1 MENVNNRGRLILGSL
16 LTGAIVGGTLG
27 VLFAPH
33 KGTKTRKNIAKNVKN
48 TASKF
53 RKEMDQDG
61 QYLKKKA
68 LDFENILEDKISV
81 ATSSFKNKVNE
92 LLKSGSDHVMDKTKL

>member
-16 LTGAIVGGTLG
+16 IAGAIVGGTLG

-53 RKEMDQDG
+53 KKEMDQDG

-68 LDFENILEDKISV
+68 LDFENILEDKMSV

-92 LLKSGSDHVMDKTKL
+92 LLKSGSDHVMDKTK

>member
-16 LTGAIVGGTLG
+16 LAGAIVGGTLG

-53 RKEMDQDG
+53 KKEMNQDG

-68 LDFENILEDKISV
+68 LEFENILEDKMSV
-81 ATSSFKNKVNE
+81 ATSSLKEKVNE
-92 LLKSGSDHVMDKTKL
+92 LLKSGSDHVMDKTK

>member
-16 LTGAIVGGTLG
+16 LAGAIVGGTLG

-53 RKEMDQDG
+53 KKEMDQDG

-68 LDFENILEDKISV
+68 LDFENILEDKMSV

-92 LLKSGSDHVMDKTKL
+92 LLKSGSDHVMYKTK

>member
-16 LTGAIVGGTLG
+16 LAGAIVGGTLG

-53 RKEMDQDG
+53 KKEMDQDG

-68 LDFENILEDKISV
+68 LDFENILEDKMSV

-92 LLKSGSDHVMDKTKL
+92 LLKSGSDHVMDKTK

>member
-16 LTGAIVGGTLG
+16 LAGAIVGGTLG

-53 RKEMDQDG
+53 KKGMDQDG

-68 LDFENILEDKISV
+68 LDFENIIEDKMSV

-92 LLKSGSDHVMDKTKL
+92 LLKSGSDHVMDKTK

>member
-16 LTGAIVGGTLG
+16 IAGALVGGTLG

-53 RKEMDQDG
+53 KKEMNEEG
-61 QYLKKKA
+61 QYLKNKA
-68 LDFENILEDKISV
+68 VKFENLLEDKVSK
-81 ATSSFKNKVNE
+81 ATSAFKDKVNE
-92 LLKSGSDHVMDKTKL
+92 LLKSGADHEMKK

>member
-1 MENVNNRGRLILGSL
+1 MENSNGRGRLIIGSL
-16 LTGAIVGGTLG
+16 LAGALLGGTLG

-48 TASKF
+48 KASKF
-53 RKEMDQDG
+53 KREMNQDG

-68 LDFENILEDKISV
+68 LEFENILEDKMSV
-81 ATSSFKNKVNE
+81 ATSSLKDKVNE
-92 LLKSGSDHVMDKTKL
+92 LLKSGSDHVMDKTK

>member
-16 LTGAIVGGTLG
+16 LAGAIVGGTLG

-53 RKEMDQDG
+53 KKEMDQDG

-68 LDFENILEDKISV
+68 LDFENILEDKMSV

-92 LLKSGSDHVMDKTKL
+92 LLKSGSDHEMDKTK

>member
-1 MENVNNRGRLILGSL
+1 MENVNGRGRLIIGSL
-16 LTGAIVGGTLG
+16 IAGAIVGGTLG

-53 RKEMDQDG
+53 KREMNQDG

-68 LDFENILEDKISV
+68 LEFENILEDKMSE
-81 ATSSFKNKVNE
+81 ATSSLKEKVNE
-92 LLKSGSDHVMDKTKL
+92 LLKSGSDHVMDKTK

>member
-16 LTGAIVGGTLG
+16 LAGAIVGGTLG

-53 RKEMDQDG
+53 KKEMDQDG
-61 QYLKKKA
+61 QYIKKKA
-68 LDFENILEDKISV
+68 LDFENILEDKMSV

-92 LLKSGSDHVMDKTKL
+92 LLKSGSDHVMDKTK

>member
-16 LTGAIVGGTLG
+16 LAGAIVGGTLG

-53 RKEMDQDG
+53 KKEMDQDG

-68 LDFENILEDKISV
+68 LEFENILEDKMSV
-81 ATSSFKNKVNE
+81 ATSSLKEKVNE
-92 LLKSGSDHVMDKTKL
+92 LLKSGSDHVMDKTK

>member
-16 LTGAIVGGTLG
+16 LAGAIVGGTLG

-53 RKEMDQDG
+53 KKEMDQDG

-68 LDFENILEDKISV
+68 LDFENILEDKMSV

-92 LLKSGSDHVMDKTKL
+92 LLKSGSDHVVDKTK

>member
-16 LTGAIVGGTLG
+16 LAGAIVGGTLG

-53 RKEMDQDG
+53 KKEMDQDG

-68 LDFENILEDKISV
+68 LEFENILEDKMSV

-92 LLKSGSDHVMDKTKL
+92 LLKSGSDQVMDKTK